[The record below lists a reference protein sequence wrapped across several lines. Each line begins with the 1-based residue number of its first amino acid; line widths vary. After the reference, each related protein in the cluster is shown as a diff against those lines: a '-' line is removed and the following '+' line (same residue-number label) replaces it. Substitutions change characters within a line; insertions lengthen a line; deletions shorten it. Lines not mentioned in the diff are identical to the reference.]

1 MAPLYKALVMIF
13 SIQLQAAEAGLPPLP
28 DSRDN
33 SEYKLKM
40 SQSVLDTL
48 QAEEDSGTAK
58 LESDLENNLG
68 EEERR
73 QLSEKMK
80 EHLVSVGIT

>member
-1 MAPLYKALVMIF
+1 M
-13 SIQLQAAEAGLPPLP
+13 
-28 DSRDN
+28 
-33 SEYKLKM
+33 KM

-48 QAEEDSGTAK
+48 QAEEASGMAK
-58 LESDLENNLG
+58 TETDIDKSLG

-80 EHLVSVGIT
+80 EHMVDRTVIL